1 MPSSYAFC
9 RPFSCF
15 DISLN
20 LQRCKGGEQ
29 RPRPC
34 LLSPTT
40 PHTRQQKHRAERRRR
55 RHPMLSLSCT
65 SNKAIEAGPLA
76 PPTIVGRLPRG
87 WGMSPS
93 YPFIPPLDLCV
104 FVCRKFRF
112 MRETNRTLLCEA
124 GICMWVLCVSCVSVC
139 DCGACV
145 QTFGVG
151 PVGVCASTL
160 RRAIIHTHA
169 PTLYLW
175 LYHPTTAATTLEADT
190 NTAVGIYILRPAYV
204 QICECE

>member
-124 GICMWVLCVSCVSVC
+124 GICMWVLCVRVRLR
-139 DCGACV
+139 
-145 QTFGVG
+145 
-151 PVGVCASTL
+151 GVCADIRCWPCRCVRFDFATS
-160 RRAIIHTHA
+160 HYPHSCTHA
-169 PTLYLW
+169 LSMALSPNNSSN
-175 LYHPTTAATTLEADT
+175 
-190 NTAVGIYILRPAYV
+190 NTRSRHKHSRRNLHFTSCIRTDMRV
-204 QICECE
+204 